1 MYLLAGRF
9 LPEHL
14 CCGSFWIAPLFG
26 EWKAEGLGL
35 AFSGEDGAKSF

>member
-14 CCGSFWIAPLFG
+14 CCGSFWIAALFG
-26 EWKAEGLGL
+26 KRKAEGLGL